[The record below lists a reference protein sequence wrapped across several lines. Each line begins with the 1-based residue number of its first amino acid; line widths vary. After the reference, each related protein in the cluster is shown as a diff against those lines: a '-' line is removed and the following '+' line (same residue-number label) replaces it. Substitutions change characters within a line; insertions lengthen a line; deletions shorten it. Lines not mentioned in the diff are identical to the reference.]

1 MDQDAPQPAPALRER
16 VALLPAQPGVYTWR
30 DAQGRVLYVG
40 KAENLRVR
48 VRSYLK
54 EGGDG
59 RPLVRLLMRRAA
71 DVDVVLCASNEEALL
86 LENTLIKQER
96 PPYNLRLKD
105 DKSYLLVR
113 VDRQHD
119 FPRLRL
125 VRRMKKDGALYLGPF
140 ANGKALRRT
149 LRYLRTRFP
158 LRTCSDRE
166 LAERERA
173 CLYHQI
179 GRCAAPCIGA
189 IDREAYRVLVD
200 GALAVIRG
208 KDEGLVGRMREEMQ
222 AAAEALE
229 YERAALLRDRIEAL
243 EQSGRRQEVI
253 SPDGRDRDVVAVAL
267 AGGVA
272 VLAVLY
278 IRDGHLL
285 AARSWAQKGARTRR
299 ELLTA
304 FLAQFYARGKVVP
317 AEVLVEEEPDDLP
330 GVQALLAGLRGGPV
344 EVRQPRRGPG
354 VELVDRA
361 RRNAEQALAEHSA
374 RARDAQQALQR
385 LGEVAGLSSPPQR
398 IEGYDLSHL
407 AGSDPVA
414 AMSVLVAGVAD
425 PSSYRHF
432 AVREAPGGDDYAG
445 MAEVIQ
451 RRFARGEGLGDLPD
465 LVLIDGGRAQVE
477 SALSALAALGH
488 PPVPMLGLAKARTGA
503 GPEGGDTPERI
514 VMPPAM
520 AGGEWAVRVLAPDD
534 PALRLLVRARDE
546 AHRFAGRYQR
556 KRRAQSFGQGA
567 LDGIPGLGPARRRA
581 LLSRFGSVA
590 GVRSASLEDLVAM
603 PGIGERLARLVR
615 ERLEASGEAGA
626 LGT

>member
-1 MDQDAPQPAPALRER
+1 MDAVPADARAALRER

-30 DAQGRVLYVG
+30 DVQGRVLYVG

-71 DVDVVLCASNEEALL
+71 GVDVVLCGSNEEALL

-140 ANGKALRRT
+140 AHGKALRRT
-149 LRYLRTRFP
+149 LRYLRSRFP
-158 LRTCSDRE
+158 LRTCPDRE

-189 IDREAYRVLVD
+189 IDREAYRALVE

-208 KDEGLVGRMREEMQ
+208 KDEGLVDRMREQMQ

-229 YERAALLRDRIEAL
+229 YERAAVLRDRIEAL

-253 SPDGRDRDVVAVAL
+253 SADGRDRDVVAVAL

-272 VLAVLY
+272 ILAVLY
-278 IRDGHLL
+278 VRDGHLL
-285 AARSWAQKGARTRR
+285 AARTWAQKGARTRR

-304 FLAQFYARGKVVP
+304 FLAQFYLRGKVVP
-317 AEVLVEEEPDDLP
+317 AEVLVEEEPDDVP
-330 GVQALLAGLRGGPV
+330 GLEALLSSLRGGPV

-354 VELVDRA
+354 VELMDRA
-361 RRNAEQALAEHSA
+361 RRNAGQALAEHSA
-374 RARDAQQALQR
+374 RARDAQEALAR
-385 LGEVAGLSSPPQR
+385 LAEVAGLVAPPQR

-407 AGSDPVA
+407 SGADPVA

-445 MAEVIQ
+445 MAEVVR

-477 SALSALAALGH
+477 AAQSALRALGH
-488 PPVPMLGLAKARTGA
+488 PPVPMLGLAKARSGA
-503 GPEGGDTPERI
+503 GPGGSDTPERI
-514 VMPPAM
+514 LLPPPEP
-520 AGGEWAVRVLAPDD
+520 GGEWSVRVLAPDD

-556 KRRAQSFGQGA
+556 KRRAESFGQGA

-581 LLSRFGSVA
+581 LLTRFGSVA
-590 GVRSASLEDLVAM
+590 GVRGASLEDLVAM

-626 LGT
+626 LGS